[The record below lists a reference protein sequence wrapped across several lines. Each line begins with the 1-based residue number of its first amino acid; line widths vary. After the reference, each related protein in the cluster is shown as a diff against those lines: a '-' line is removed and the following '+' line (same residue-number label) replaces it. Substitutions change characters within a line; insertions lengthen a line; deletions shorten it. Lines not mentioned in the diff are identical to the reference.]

1 MKRLRFFN
9 FGFCTPG
16 PAKSLFFIYV
26 LCVWLLGFSTP
37 LDAQQSGKMSR
48 VGFLANTRTTNSIE
62 PFRRGLQALGYTEG
76 KNIHIDYRYL
86 ETKRELI
93 PSLVSELVQTKVDV
107 LVAGI
112 PSAIRAAR
120 EATKTIPIV
129 IVTNQDPVAV
139 GYVESLARP
148 GGNIT
153 GITNMTRE
161 LGGKRLELF
170 RDVVPK
176 LSRVGILWNARSAE
190 TGFGRGIQ
198 DYEAKAKALNIP
210 LESLP
215 IRAANLDF
223 EGAFRSAAKARVSA
237 VITLAHIFLSPY
249 RREIAG
255 LAIKHQLPSMG
266 EIEEYAEA
274 GGLISYAAED
284 DESYRRAAWYVDKIL
299 KGAKPGEL
307 PIEQP
312 TKFELVINLK
322 TAKQIGLIIPPNI
335 LARADRVI
343 R

>member
-1 MKRLRFFN
+1 MKRLRFFD
-9 FGFCTPG
+9 FGFCNRG
-16 PAKSLFFIYV
+16 PAKSFFFISV
-26 LCVWLLGFSTP
+26 LCAWLLGCSTP
-37 LDAQQSGKMSR
+37 LEAQQSGKMSR
-48 VGFLANTRTTNSIE
+48 VGFLANTRTTNTIE

-76 KNIHIDYRYL
+76 KNIHVDYRYF

-93 PSLVSELVQTKVDV
+93 PLLVSELVQTKVDV

-161 LGGKRLELF
+161 LGGKRLELL

-198 DYEAKAKALNIP
+198 DYEAKAKALNVP
-210 LESLP
+210 LESLA
-215 IRAANLDF
+215 IRPANLDF

-237 VITLAHIFLSPY
+237 VITLAHSVLSPY

-255 LAIKHQLPSMG
+255 LAIKHRLPLMG

-274 GGLISYAAED
+274 GGLMSYAAED
-284 DESYRRAAWYVDKIL
+284 GESYRRAAWYVDKIL
-299 KGAKPGEL
+299 KGAKPADL
-307 PIEQP
+307 PVEQP
-312 TKFELVINLK
+312 TKFELVVNLK
-322 TAKQIGLIIPPNI
+322 TAKQIGVIIPPQV